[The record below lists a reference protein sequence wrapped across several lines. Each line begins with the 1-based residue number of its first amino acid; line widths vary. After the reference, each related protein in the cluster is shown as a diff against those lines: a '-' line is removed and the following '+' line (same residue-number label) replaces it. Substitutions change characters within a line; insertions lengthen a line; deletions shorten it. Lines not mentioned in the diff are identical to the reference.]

1 MRLLLPL
8 AAAAL
13 TLGLAACAPAGAQPN
28 DQAAA
33 AAAAA
38 YMTKNATEEG
48 VKTLPDGLQYK
59 IIKSGPPNGAHPG
72 LTDTVKVNYEGRL
85 TSGEVFDSTMTE
97 GGKPVLFQVDQL
109 VPAWTEALQMMR
121 PGDTWM
127 LYVPPALGYGDKRTG
142 PIPPN
147 SVLVFKMELL
157 AVLPAGMAAAH

>member
-13 TLGLAACAPAGAQPN
+13 LTLGACAPAGAQTN
-28 DQAAA
+28 DKAVAE
-33 AAAAA
+33 AAA
-38 YMTKNATEEG
+38 YMAKNGAEAG
-48 VKTLPDGLQYK
+48 VQTLPDGLQYK
-59 IIKSGPPNGAHPG
+59 IVKSGPATGAHPG

-85 TSGEVFDSTMTE
+85 TSGEVFDSTMVE

-127 LYVPPALGYGDKRTG
+127 LYVPPSLGYGDKRTG

-157 AVLPAGMAAAH
+157 AVLPAGMAAAR

>member
-8 AAAAL
+8 AAVALL
-13 TLGLAACAPAGAQPN
+13 TLGACAPAGAQTN
-28 DQAAA
+28 DKAVAE
-33 AAAAA
+33 AAA
-38 YMTKNATEEG
+38 YMAKNGAEAG
-48 VKTLPDGLQYK
+48 VQTLPDGLQYK
-59 IIKSGPPNGAHPG
+59 IVKSGAPNGAHPG
-72 LTDTVKVNYEGRL
+72 PADTVKVNYEGRL
-85 TSGEVFDSTMTE
+85 TSGEVFDSTLTE

-127 LYVPPALGYGDKRTG
+127 LYVPPSLGYGDKRTG